1 MVSHYSVRKLS
12 PKKEAVSVPV
22 VEATVTTL
30 ETFVRNRFI
39 QLTDLFLII
48 CLAGSAGGSEVSKTI
63 TGATCFASFHF

>member
-1 MVSHYSVRKLS
+1 MVSENRF
-12 PKKEAVSVPV
+12 KEGSVSVPV

-48 CLAGSAGGSEVSKTI
+48 CLAGRAGGL
-63 TGATCFASFHF
+63 